1 MGHGSFDFDHI
12 RASRHHWWLVV
23 GGGVLTLACGTL
35 RLWQYD
41 HAHTNAHV
49 AQPWETLREDFR
61 ESNRQQADP
70 FALKLRAIG
79 CEIAPAS
86 DSRKAVENSNPA
98 GPGQT
103 AAEGRTSTKSGGR
116 T

>member
-1 MGHGSFDFDHI
+1 MSIENRPHRTVSPTHPG
-12 RASRHHWWLVV
+12 
-23 GGGVLTLACGTL
+23 
-35 RLWQYD
+35 
-41 HAHTNAHV
+41 
-49 AQPWETLREDFR
+49 ETLREDFR